1 MKTLFKLVT
10 LVFMICLLII
20 VPTIIFTMST
30 ELISL
35 PNTILNTCGVFLFL
49 LAIMIVFYGIVFIVR
64 YTFKSFNLFK
74 NLL

>member
-20 VPTIIFTMST
+20 VPTIIFTIST

-35 PNTILNTCGVFLFL
+35 PNTILNTFGVFLFL

-64 YTFKSFNLFK
+64 YTFQSFNLFK
-74 NLL
+74 DLL

>member
-20 VPTIIFTMST
+20 VPNIIFTIST

-35 PNTILNTCGVFLFL
+35 SNTILNSFGVFLFL
-49 LAIMIVFYGIVFIVR
+49 IAVMIVFYGIVFIVR

-74 NLL
+74 DLI